1 MNRIRKFPDKKTNL
15 LKQEFVPPL
24 PKQNDDT
31 RPKKPSDVINGS
43 IQKEHVDQLK
53 SELEEARDL
62 KVCSCYQELAEVNV
76 LVLKLTKDLQDTSS
90 DLDTVDKEHKKQ
102 VNVSK

>member
-1 MNRIRKFPDKKTNL
+1 MSNIELGKNCYFLANKYQLSNVRLANALSTEFWNIQRELNRIRKFPDKKTNL

-24 PKQNDDT
+24 PKQSDDT

-43 IQKEHVDQLK
+43 IKKEHVDQLK

-62 KVCSCYQELAEVNV
+62 EIY
-76 LVLKLTKDLQDTSS
+76 
-90 DLDTVDKEHKKQ
+90 
-102 VNVSK
+102 